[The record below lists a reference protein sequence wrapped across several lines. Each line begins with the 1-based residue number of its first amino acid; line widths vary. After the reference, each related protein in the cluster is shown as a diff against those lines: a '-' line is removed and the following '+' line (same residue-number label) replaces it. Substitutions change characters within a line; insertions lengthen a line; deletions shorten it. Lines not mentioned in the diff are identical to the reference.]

1 MKYKPS
7 QDNTETLKLWP
18 KNTEILKLWPENT
31 EILKLCREILKH
43 IRAAS
48 NPADSSQSRG
58 KGAAGAILSPF
69 PEVSV
74 N

>member
-1 MKYKPS
+1 MISK
-7 QDNTETLKLWP
+7 TELGRVSK
-18 KNTEILKLWPENT
+18 EIPGSGSGSGTRWAL
-31 EILKLCREILKH
+31 
-43 IRAAS
+43 AAS

-58 KGAAGAILSPF
+58 KGAAGTILSPF